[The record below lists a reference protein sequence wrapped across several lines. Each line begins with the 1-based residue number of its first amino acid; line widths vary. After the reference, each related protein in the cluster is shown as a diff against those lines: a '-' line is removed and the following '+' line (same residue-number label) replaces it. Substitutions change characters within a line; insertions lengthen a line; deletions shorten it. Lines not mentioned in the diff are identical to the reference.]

1 MGRSAASAIRS
12 VSMELRAERPRLY
25 RQLRATLERQRHGAK
40 PAGRS
45 ADELEVVLLRVVVQR
60 DRPATHL
67 RRHDLDHL
75 ERERGAAL
83 ARPAVDQREIDRPAK
98 IAQALARIP
107 GADLDPLG
115 QARIGEVAPRGGDLG
130 WHDFRADDPAAAVV
144 TQRRGQV
151 ERGKPDR
158 GCKIH
163 DPPGIERAAQKIDE
177 LTLVRVD
184 RETVLLVAMRIVAA
198 TAAGAAAA
206 RSAPRG
212 DQACNHLFDAR
223 IVQRAH
229 GRSRRFGHALAI
241 LNRHQPLPRIWAAAF
256 RRIAAMRLLSS
267 AEASCMSRSA
277 RLSSRRAAWISFESP
292 PSSPSSPKISR
303 TRPILRPMCSSW
315 LSMASAASW
324 CSFRNSRPPSVML

>member
-144 TQRRGQV
+144 TQRRGKV

-177 LTLVRVD
+177 LTLVRVE
-184 RETVLLVAMRIVAA
+184 RETVLLVAVRIVAA

-212 DQACNHLFDAR
+212 DQACNHPFDAR
-223 IVQRAH
+223 IVQRAQRGAH
-229 GRSRRFGHALAI
+229 IGCALGKG
-241 LNRHQPLPRIWAAAF
+241 HQPLPRIWAAAF
-256 RRIAAMRLLSS
+256 KRIAAMRLLSS